1 MCMHMLV
8 YVLSCAPASPARLK
22 QLIVACE
29 GWPAKAGS
37 SCPAKAYPQR
47 SYSRMGSYDDRI
59 VNCQWCGIQ
68 GQVLHHPSPA
78 YLTSLI
84 DVDPHGPLCDRC
96 YETLDRPP
104 RFRYAN
110 MLFLHLVGPDQ
121 AARIAEYAYESCAT
135 FAGWRA
141 LSIRLNLQRQHGH
154 ERRPAPLQHIPI
166 RHHGDGVDH

>member
-1 MCMHMLV
+1 MHTQQ
-8 YVLSCAPASPARLK
+8 YGRPDQGPLSGGT
-22 QLIVACE
+22 ACLRSE
-29 GWPAKAGS
+29 SVEVGRVFRSTDRKA
-37 SCPAKAYPQR
+37 A
-47 SYSRMGSYDDRI
+47 
-59 VNCQWCGIQ
+59 
-68 GQVLHHPSPA
+68 H
-78 YLTSLI
+78 
-84 DVDPHGPLCDRC
+84 VDPHGPLCDRC